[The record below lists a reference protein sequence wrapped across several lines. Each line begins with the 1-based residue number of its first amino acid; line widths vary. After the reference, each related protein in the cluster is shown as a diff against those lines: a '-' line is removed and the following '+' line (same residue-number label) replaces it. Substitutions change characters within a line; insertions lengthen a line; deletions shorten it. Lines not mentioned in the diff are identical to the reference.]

1 MTKFNMTCK
10 KGRTRGRRRQ
20 PAKGESASPEGLK
33 MSCECEPVGAKMGIG
48 GCEYPPR
55 TRQKKSMIHGT
66 QKTTDERR
74 DTDAC

>member
-1 MTKFNMTCK
+1 
-10 KGRTRGRRRQ
+10 
-20 PAKGESASPEGLK
+20 

-55 TRQKKSMIHGT
+55 TRRKKSMIHGT
-66 QKTTDERR
+66 KQTEKQ

>member
-1 MTKFNMTCK
+1 MAKLNMTCK
-10 KGRTRGRRRQ
+10 KGKTRGRRRPSAEGDT
-20 PAKGESASPEGLK
+20 PAAEGLK

-55 TRQKKSMIHGT
+55 TRSKRSMIHGT
-66 QKTTDERR
+66 KKTEKP

>member
-1 MTKFNMTCK
+1 MTKLNMTCK
-10 KGRTRGRRRQ
+10 KGKTRGRRRR
-20 PAKGESASPEGLK
+20 ATEGDSASGLK

-55 TRQKKSMIHGT
+55 ARSKKSMIHGT
-66 QKTTDERR
+66 RKAEEEKR